1 MGDFINNLIPYGTD
15 MTPYYIGVGIII
27 WIIGLIFTASTPR
40 IRQETFMFFVCI
52 WSVLCMFWF
61 VLVIY
66 AILAIP
72 VTIIWKIFGD
82 KS

>member
-15 MTPYYIGVGIII
+15 MTPYYIVVGIII
-27 WIIGLIFTASTPR
+27 WIIGLILFAKNTTIESFTFWAA
-40 IRQETFMFFVCI
+40 I
-52 WSVLCMFWF
+52 WSVLCLFWF

-72 VTIIWKIFGD
+72 ITIIWKIFGD